1 MEEEGSLKQIE
12 DQRVTESQLVSLKI
26 VPFKLVY
33 DAPNLM
39 ILVKENGGSVGIC
52 RSQKSNT

>member
-12 DQRVTESQLVSLKI
+12 DQRVTESQLVSLEI

-52 RSQKSNT
+52 